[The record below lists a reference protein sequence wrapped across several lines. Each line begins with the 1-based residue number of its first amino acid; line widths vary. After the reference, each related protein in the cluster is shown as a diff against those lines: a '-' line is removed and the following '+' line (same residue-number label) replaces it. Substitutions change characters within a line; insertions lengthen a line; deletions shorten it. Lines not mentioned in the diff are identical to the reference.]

1 MSKFVKDLLCSELE
15 KRIVN
20 EKVTDFIVISTQ
32 KVNGVDNNVMR
43 GVLKSK
49 GIKLLVVKNALMK
62 RTLTKL
68 KMESAAS
75 LFVGPCVVAYGGDS
89 IVDVAKELSVWTGK
103 VKAIH
108 IKGAYLEGALLD
120 DKGAQGLSKMPS
132 RGGVTGS
139 DYYAGQVAWSKI
151 SLWGNWRTSGKNRRL
166 HQDDYREGRKIGDQG
181 RIRGGLKRIQTAQ
194 AAAP

>member
-32 KVNGVDNNVMR
+32 GVNGIDNNVMR
-43 GVLKSK
+43 GALKSK

-89 IVDVAKELSVWTGK
+89 IVDTAKELSSWVGK
-103 VKAIH
+103 VPAIH
-108 IKGAYLEGALLD
+108 IKGAYLEGASLD

-132 RGGVTGS
+132 RVE
-139 DYYAGQVAWSKI
+139 
-151 SLWGNWRTSGKNRRL
+151 L
-166 HQDDYREGRKIGDQG
+166 QG
-181 RIRGGLKRIQTAQ
+181 RIIMLAKSPASRLASAIISPAGKIAGCIKTIIEKSEKSETK
-194 AAAP
+194 AA